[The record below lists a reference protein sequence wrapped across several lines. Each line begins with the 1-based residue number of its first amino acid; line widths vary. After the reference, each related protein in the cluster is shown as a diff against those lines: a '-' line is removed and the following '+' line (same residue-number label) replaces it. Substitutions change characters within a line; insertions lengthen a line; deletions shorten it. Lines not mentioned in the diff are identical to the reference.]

1 MRFLITADYG
11 TVFATVEAPPERAV
25 SVVIDEREHGQR
37 RVWMQMCTV
46 PSPHGRHN
54 ADPEDRAEIVDV
66 VGEGERG

>member
-46 PSPHGRHN
+46 PSPAAATTPIPRTV
-54 ADPEDRAEIVDV
+54 PR
-66 VGEGERG
+66 